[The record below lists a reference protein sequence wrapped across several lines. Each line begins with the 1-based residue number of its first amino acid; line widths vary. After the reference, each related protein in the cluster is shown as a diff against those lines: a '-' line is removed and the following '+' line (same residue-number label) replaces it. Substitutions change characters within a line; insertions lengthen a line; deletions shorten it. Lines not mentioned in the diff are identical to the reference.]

1 MEYIFKIKKDI
12 YSMSYIKE
20 LFLNHSLLDMNDE
33 QTREILANDQEL
45 RLKIADEIIEHIK
58 YLESHSDK
66 YLWSDFETFR
76 GTPALNE
83 LIIKN
88 AKGSFCDRNS
98 YDWFELE
105 NPYYSLLNF
114 SMDYFMPY
122 ESIKD
127 GIFPKPSE
135 VASFIK
141 REVVIT
147 NEDNEMTGL
156 ELFVEENI
164 EPKTTVYHLYEL
176 YLGKFYKKNG
186 VKNRVLFAIS
196 CLIMLSNSQEMLM
209 LALENEKKE
218 LKKENVKLKVSYS
231 KPSQIDHRFYER
243 AIVVHFKDKEDFLNN
258 GQFLYE
264 IGREIIKEN
273 EPMNVAEIQI
283 KKDATKLQRLEFLFF
298 KASKTFSKKSS
309 FTCYINKQEF
319 FAQLEEH
326 LFHHFRYYGRTDIE
340 GKEKLKVFLNLLFSA
355 DIECIEIIQKK
366 LW

>member
-1 MEYIFKIKKDI
+1 
-12 YSMSYIKE
+12 MSYIKE

-33 QTREILANDQEL
+33 QTRGILANDQEL

-58 YLESHSDK
+58 YLENHSDK

-76 GTPALNE
+76 GAPALNE
-83 LIIKN
+83 LVVKN

-98 YDWFELE
+98 CGWFELG
-105 NPYYSLLNF
+105 NSYYSLLNF

-122 ESIKD
+122 ESIQD
-127 GIFPKPSE
+127 GIFPDPSE

-141 REVVIT
+141 RETIIT
-147 NEDNEMTGL
+147 NESKELTSLD
-156 ELFVEENI
+156 LFVEENI
-164 EPKTTVYHLYEL
+164 EPETMAYHLYKL
-176 YLGKFYKKNG
+176 YLGKYYKKNG

-196 CLIMLSNSQEMLM
+196 CLIMLSNLQEMLM
-209 LALENEKKE
+209 LALEDEKKE
-218 LKKENVKLKVSYS
+218 LKEELIKLKVNYS

-243 AIVVHFKDKEDFLNN
+243 AILIHFKDKEDFLNN
-258 GQFLYE
+258 GQFLYK

-273 EPMNVAEIQI
+273 EPMNIAEIQI
-283 KKDATKLQRLEFLFF
+283 KKDATNLQRLKFLFF
-298 KASKTFSKKSS
+298 KVSKAFSKESS
-309 FTCYINKQEF
+309 FTCCINKQDF

-340 GKEKLKVFLNLLFSA
+340 GKEKSKVFLNLLFST